1 MMNFSERSLLAAFGT
16 PTPWKI
22 ATMIKI
28 EKITKTYRLGEVNV
42 PVLNGIDLSIIVT
55 HEPDVP
61 AQTKRIIQMQDGLV
75 VD

>member
-1 MMNFSERSLLAAFGT
+1 
-16 PTPWKI
+16 
-22 ATMIKI
+22 MIKI

-75 VD
+75 VDEL